1 MCNVCA
7 GVPKTFAMMP
17 ASQRRRYSWCLM
29 DPAAL
34 VHNLYSIF
42 RVTEVE
48 IEVPQ
53 ARVCRGSV
61 EAGLRAFG
69 AAMPDCK
76 ARELILI
83 S

>member
-1 MCNVCA
+1 
-7 GVPKTFAMMP
+7 
-17 ASQRRRYSWCLM
+17 M